1 MFSKNFF
8 KYIFAILAIFYS
20 SAVYSNEE
28 IYYLDMDY
36 VMNSSLAGKSITSQ
50 LIKKNKLNSI
60 DFKKIEDDLKK
71 EEKKLISQKNILKEE
86 QYQKKIVLFSQKIN
100 DYQKKHRTLAADIN
114 NSKMVAQKEL
124 LIILTKILSEYSQ
137 KNKIK
142 YILSKQSIIIGK
154 SNLDIT
160 KKIIKILDTKV
171 KNIKLK

>member
-100 DYQKKHRTLAADIN
+100 DYKKKNRTLAADIN
-114 NSKMVAQKEL
+114 NSKIVAQKEL

-154 SNLDIT
+154 SDLDIT